1 MSMKRSVL
9 SIVTVSVIAFTGMNI
24 AIAADGNIKFNGDIL
39 ETACKVDTA
48 TQKIVNMG
56 KINKSAFNGPGDL
69 AAPKKFSIILKDCPT
84 SVTSARVTFDGEA
97 DMANSNLLALNEEGA
112 ATGVGLALFESDGS
126 TPIPVSVL
134 SKAITLD
141 TTASNINTLSYIAK
155 YMATGPVVAGN
166 GNATTD
172 FTVSYN

>member
-9 SIVTVSVIAFTGMNI
+9 SILTVSVIAFSGMNV
-24 AIAADGNIKFNGDIL
+24 AIAADGKINFTGDIL
-39 ETACKVDTA
+39 ETACKVDTT
-48 TQKIVNMG
+48 TQTVPMG
-56 KINKSAFNGPGDL
+56 TINKSAFSGPGDL
-69 AAPKKFSIILKDCPT
+69 AAPKKFSITLKDCPI

-97 DMANSNLLALNEEGA
+97 DTANSSLLALNEAGA

-126 TPIPVSVL
+126 TPVPVSVA

-141 TTASNINTLSYIAK
+141 TEASNINTLSYIAK
-155 YMATGPVVAGN
+155 YMATGPIVAGN

-172 FTVSYN
+172 FTVIYN